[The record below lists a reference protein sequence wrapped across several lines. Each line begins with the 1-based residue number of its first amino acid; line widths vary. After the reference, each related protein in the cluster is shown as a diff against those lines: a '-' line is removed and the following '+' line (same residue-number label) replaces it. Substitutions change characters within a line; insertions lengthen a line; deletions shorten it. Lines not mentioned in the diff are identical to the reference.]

1 VSVTRN
7 EHADS
12 IVLRASHDGYGRF
25 GIIHQ
30 RALMLTAGGSKL
42 EGEDVFMPM
51 HGEVLPHGAQDEFAI
66 RFHLHPAVKA
76 SRHSDG
82 HGAMLV
88 LPNKDVWTF
97 DSHEDRVEL
106 EESVYLGGS
115 EGPRRT
121 VQIVIYGRA
130 RQVPRVHWTFT
141 HAPRPATPRKGTETA
156 SRKKPENE
164 PELPL

>member
-1 VSVTRN
+1 M
-7 EHADS
+7 
-12 IVLRASHDGYGRF
+12 G
-25 GIIHQ
+25 
-30 RALMLTAGGSKL
+30 AL
-42 EGEDVFMPM
+42 
-51 HGEVLPHGAQDEFAI
+51 DEFAV

-76 SRHSDG
+76 SRRSDG

-121 VQIVIYGRA
+121 VQLVIHGRA

-141 HAPRPATPRKGTETA
+141 HTPRQPRRRKARAPAARSRRTSRNCRCSLHLHCIIPLVPAKAGTQTDRPRFPL
-156 SRKKPENE
+156 SRE
-164 PELPL
+164 